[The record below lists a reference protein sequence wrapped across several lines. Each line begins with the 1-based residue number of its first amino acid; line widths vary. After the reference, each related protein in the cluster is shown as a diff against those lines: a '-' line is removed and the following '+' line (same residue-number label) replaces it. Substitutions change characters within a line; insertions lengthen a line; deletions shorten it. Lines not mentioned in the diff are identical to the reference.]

1 MDHLIKSIK
10 FGDSGNPILYTVSG
24 PSGQGHETTY
34 PEIVGQVLGMEADD
48 ITLRYSDPD
57 GPAQRGD
64 GTIGSR
70 SLMSHGGALFQ
81 AAHEVVKKGRELAAR
96 HLEVGSDDIEFTE
109 GKYRVRGTDLAVGLV
124 ELSRIYAKDGVS
136 PLDTMFEGAQ
146 QRSFPT
152 GAHVAEVEVDPQTGE
167 VELLSYVGVDDA
179 GNIINHTLA
188 EGQIH
193 GGVMQGLGQ
202 VLSEVCIYDQS
213 GQMLTGSFMD
223 YCMPRA
229 ADLKGLKLYDRPIPA
244 PGNPLGAKGVGEA
257 GTTGSVPTL
266 ANAVMDALRPM
277 GVNHLDFP
285 LTAAR
290 IWNAI
295 KNSKAA

>member
-1 MDHLIKSIK
+1 
-10 FGDSGNPILYTVSG
+10 
-24 PSGQGHETTY
+24 
-34 PEIVGQVLGMEADD
+34 
-48 ITLRYSDPD
+48 
-57 GPAQRGD
+57 
-64 GTIGSR
+64 
-70 SLMSHGGALFQ
+70 MSHGGALFQ
-81 AAHEVVKKGRELAAR
+81 AAHEVVKKGRELAAQ

-109 GKYRVRGTDLAVGLV
+109 GQYRVRGTDLAVGLV

-167 VELLSYVGVDDA
+167 VELLSYVGVDDC
-179 GNIINHTLA
+179 GNLINHTLA
-188 EGQIH
+188 EGQVH

-202 VLSEVCIYDQS
+202 VLGEVCIYDQS

-229 ADLKGLKLYDRPIPA
+229 ADLKGLQIYDRPIPA

-266 ANAVMDALRPM
+266 ANAVMDALRPT
-277 GVNHLDFP
+277 GVNHVDFP

>member
-1 MDHLIKSIK
+1 
-10 FGDSGNPILYTVSG
+10 
-24 PSGQGHETTY
+24 
-34 PEIVGQVLGMEADD
+34 
-48 ITLRYSDPD
+48 
-57 GPAQRGD
+57 
-64 GTIGSR
+64 
-70 SLMSHGGALFQ
+70 
-81 AAHEVVKKGRELAAR
+81 
-96 HLEVGSDDIEFTE
+96 
-109 GKYRVRGTDLAVGLV
+109 
-124 ELSRIYAKDGVS
+124 
-136 PLDTMFEGAQ
+136 
-146 QRSFPT
+146 
-152 GAHVAEVEVDPQTGE
+152 VEVDPQTGE
-167 VELLSYVGVDDA
+167 VELLSYVGVDDC

-188 EGQIH
+188 EGQVH

-202 VLSEVCIYDQS
+202 VLGEVCIYDQS

-266 ANAVMDALRPM
+266 ANAVMDALRPT
-277 GVNHLDFP
+277 GVNHVDFP

-295 KNSKAA
+295 KASKAA